1 MRLENSV
8 VLGSEAT
15 FPKQVTFLT
24 VCQQQA
30 QAVWGGAG
38 GQHMIVSTK
47 VLGWELRR
55 AHVDLIWERMSKICS
70 VLIQLSPISTAGGYE
85 AGVMNGYFCIQ

>member
-1 MRLENSV
+1 
-8 VLGSEAT
+8 
-15 FPKQVTFLT
+15 
-24 VCQQQA
+24 
-30 QAVWGGAG
+30 
-38 GQHMIVSTK
+38 MIVSTK